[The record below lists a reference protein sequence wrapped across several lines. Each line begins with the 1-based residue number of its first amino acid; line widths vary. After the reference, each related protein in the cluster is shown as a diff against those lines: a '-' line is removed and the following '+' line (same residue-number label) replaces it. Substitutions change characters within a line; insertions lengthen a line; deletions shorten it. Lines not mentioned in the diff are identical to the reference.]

1 MSGLT
6 ASRARKRR
14 PSPAEERRLLAEAG
28 DVNALW
34 DRLTQS
40 DWATIDGGDTFRCL
54 LRALEVRAGLDPAGL
69 SAEMFSRMMA
79 FSSFLW
85 MRGAYAIR
93 QTLYAVDQANQGSRP
108 LPREL
113 TEEQL
118 PHLLDIQHHLAELAL
133 AQAST
138 ARLWELARLRKR
150 EADRPSLP
158 LSRTV
163 ARGMITR
170 SENGEALVIE
180 SKTESYE
187 MAEAGSNQDG
197 QPAPSLEG
205 R

>member
-1 MSGLT
+1 MDG
-6 ASRARKRR
+6 
-14 PSPAEERRLLAEAG
+14 EDVFRRLL
-28 DVNALW
+28 
-34 DRLTQS
+34 Q
-40 DWATIDGGDTFRCL
+40 
-54 LRALEVRAGLDPAGL
+54 ALEVRARQDAAGL
-69 SAEMFSRMMA
+69 SSEMFARMMA

-85 MRGAYAIR
+85 MRGADAIR
-93 QTLYAVDQANQGSRP
+93 QLLSAADQNNPSARP
-108 LPREL
+108 LPREV

-118 PHLLDIQHHLAELAL
+118 PRLLDIQHHLAELAL

-150 EADRPSLP
+150 EADQPSPP

-163 ARGMITR
+163 ARGMITC

-180 SKTESYE
+180 SKTESYQVPQ
-187 MAEAGSNQDG
+187 AGSNRDG